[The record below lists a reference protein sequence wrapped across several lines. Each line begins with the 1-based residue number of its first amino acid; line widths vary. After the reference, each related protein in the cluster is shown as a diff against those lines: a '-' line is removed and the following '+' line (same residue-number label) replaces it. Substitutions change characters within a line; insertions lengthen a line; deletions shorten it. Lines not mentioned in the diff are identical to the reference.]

1 MLQTMLGICDGGSHY
16 ATYIW
21 RDVRCQTSTI
31 KMDLRILRIYEE
43 FKYLNDVCVWLKYYL
58 LFPQLNKICLN
69 QMQSTILSEE
79 FSTSS
84 ASFPQE
90 VRVSPYP
97 SSIPKRSTL
106 LPSLIIMNTSSK
118 LVQRTTKTAVGKRF
132 LLKLKLKLVRY
143 FKNSIEQ

>member
-118 LVQRTTKTAVGKRF
+118 EQRTTKTAVGKRF

>member
-1 MLQTMLGICDGGSHY
+1 
-16 ATYIW
+16 
-21 RDVRCQTSTI
+21 
-31 KMDLRILRIYEE
+31 
-43 FKYLNDVCVWLKYYL
+43 
-58 LFPQLNKICLN
+58 
-69 QMQSTILSEE
+69 MQNTILSEE

-97 SSIPKRSTL
+97 SSIPKRITL

>member
-79 FSTSS
+79 FSASS

-118 LVQRTTKTAVGKRF
+118 EQRTTKTAVGKRF